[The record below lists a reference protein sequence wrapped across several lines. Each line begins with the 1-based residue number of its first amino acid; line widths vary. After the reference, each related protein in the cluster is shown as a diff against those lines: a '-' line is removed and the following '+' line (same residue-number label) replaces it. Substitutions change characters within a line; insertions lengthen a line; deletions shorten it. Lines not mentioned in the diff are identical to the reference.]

1 MSQQAKG
8 DENSETNCNG
18 TESRTPEMTM
28 QEEFEPEHIEITSNN
43 GDQSNAEEDENQ
55 EVEEVADPEIDLS
68 LLHDEEAVEESER
81 SNDDAEAIKLLNDDD
96 EAFESFLEGDDASN
110 DIPHTDSSNNTE
122 TNDPRNSE
130 LQQSLSDG
138 RQDDLG
144 NEDVFEENEAE
155 NMLVENEAF
164 FENEEE
170 EIDDEMEGDED

>member
-1 MSQQAKG
+1 
-8 DENSETNCNG
+8 
-18 TESRTPEMTM
+18 MTM

-96 EAFESFLEGDDASN
+96 EAFESFLEGDDTSN
-110 DIPHTDSSNNTE
+110 DIPHTDSGNDTE

-130 LQQSLSDG
+130 LQQSLPDG

-144 NEDVFEENEAE
+144 NEDLFEANEENETD

-170 EIDDEMEGDED
+170 EIDDEMEGDDD

>member
-1 MSQQAKG
+1 
-8 DENSETNCNG
+8 
-18 TESRTPEMTM
+18 MTM
-28 QEEFEPEHIEITSNN
+28 QEEFEPEHTEITSNN
-43 GDQSNAEEDENQ
+43 GDQSKVEEDENQ
-55 EVEEVADPEIDLS
+55 EVEEIADPEIDLS

-144 NEDVFEENEAE
+144 NEDVFEENEAD
-155 NMLVENEAF
+155 NVLVENEAF